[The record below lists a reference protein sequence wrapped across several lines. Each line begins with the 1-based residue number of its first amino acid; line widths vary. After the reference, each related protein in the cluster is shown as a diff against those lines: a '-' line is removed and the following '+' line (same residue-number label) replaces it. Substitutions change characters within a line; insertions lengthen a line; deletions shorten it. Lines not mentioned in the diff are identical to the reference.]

1 MSLPGIK
8 EAQLKGRKRKRPP
21 GILSKL
27 NIVKTTPNFACS
39 FVYVCLT
46 LPGISFAVVWSLS
59 P

>member
-1 MSLPGIK
+1 MLH
-8 EAQLKGRKRKRPP
+8 LKGRKRKRPP